1 MNRTDIEYLDYT
13 WNPTKGCSPVSEGC
27 ANCWAKRMSKR
38 LAGMDARGY
47 LESDSFAVEC
57 LEWKLDEP
65 LAVKKPAR
73 IGVSF
78 MGDPFHDEVPFEF
91 VDAVWSRMSRCP
103 QHTFIILTK
112 RPKRMA
118 EFVSEVG
125 VFNYDV
131 LPNVQLGVSVS
142 NQKDADEFIPILL
155 KIPASVRFVSVE
167 PMLGP
172 VDLSEQFTMM
182 TCLECGPVSVKY
194 WTSMKTC
201 IRCRERLGCASTD
214 APGLIRDPR
223 AAISWVIC
231 GAETGPGARPM
242 EYKWAVDL
250 FDQCQAAGVPFF
262 SKADPSGGRLSIR
275 GQVWEQYP

>member
-1 MNRTDIEYLDYT
+1 MNRTDIEYLDFT

-38 LAGMDARGY
+38 LAGMEARGY
-47 LESDSFAVEC
+47 YKSDPFAVEC
-57 LEWKLDEP
+57 FNWKLNEP
-65 LAVKKPAR
+65 LAVKKSAR

-112 RPKRMA
+112 RVKRMA
-118 EFVSEVG
+118 EFVSECS

-155 KIPASVRFVSVE
+155 QTQAAVRFVSVE

-172 VDLSEQFTMM
+172 VDLGSF
-182 TCLECGPVSVKY
+182 PV
-194 WTSMKTC
+194 
-201 IRCRERLGCASTD
+201 IID
-214 APGLIRDPR
+214 ARTNSKVWYSALQPTPVVSGVPSFVGRHID
-223 AAISWVIC
+223 WVLC

-275 GQVWEQYP
+275 GQVWEQYPERSKP

>member
-1 MNRTDIEYLDYT
+1 MNRTDIEYLDFT

-27 ANCWAKRMSKR
+27 ANCWAQRMSKR
-38 LAGMDARGY
+38 LAGMGVDGY
-47 LESDSFAVEC
+47 DTDDPFAVTC
-57 LEWKLDEP
+57 FPDRLDEP
-65 LAVKKPAR
+65 FGIKKPSICSR
-73 IGVSF
+73 CRTKLEQSKRVGVSF
-78 MGDPFHDEVPFEF
+78 MGDLFHDEVPFEF

-131 LPNVQLGVSVS
+131 LRNVQLGVSVS
-142 NQKDADEFIPILL
+142 NQPDADKLLPILL
-155 KIPASVRFVSVE
+155 QIRAAVRLVSVE
-167 PMLGP
+167 PLLSAIDLIDYLPDWDMPGDSP
-172 VDLSEQFTMM
+172 EYSPGVD
-182 TCLECGPVSVKY
+182 
-194 WTSMKTC
+194 
-201 IRCRERLGCASTD
+201 
-214 APGLIRDPR
+214 
-223 AAISWVIC
+223 WVIC
-231 GAETGPGARPM
+231 GSETGPGARPM

-275 GQVWEQYP
+275 GQVWEQYPEGPPDDNH